1 MRFSKYDKLNMI
13 NILKMRKY
21 DKMQYDKDLV
31 EVYHIAVSKYE

>member
-31 EVYHIAVSKYE
+31 VVYHIAVSK